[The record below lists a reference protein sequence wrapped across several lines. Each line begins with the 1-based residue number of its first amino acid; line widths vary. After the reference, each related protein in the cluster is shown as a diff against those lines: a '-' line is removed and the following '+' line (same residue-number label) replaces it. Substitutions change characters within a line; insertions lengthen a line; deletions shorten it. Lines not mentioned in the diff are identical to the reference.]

1 MYAST
6 RMLNPAIDYIRFFV
20 DKWGKDRNV
29 AARVVLVMEVQ
40 LAGLCD
46 TFNWQ
51 LAENLVFNT
60 VKSYSG
66 LPVTLQPNM
75 VVVLA
80 CDRV

>member
-1 MYAST
+1 
-6 RMLNPAIDYIRFFV
+6 
-20 DKWGKDRNV
+20 
-29 AARVVLVMEVQ
+29 MEVQ

-60 VKSYSG
+60 VKSDSG
-66 LPVTLQPNM
+66 LSVTLQPYM